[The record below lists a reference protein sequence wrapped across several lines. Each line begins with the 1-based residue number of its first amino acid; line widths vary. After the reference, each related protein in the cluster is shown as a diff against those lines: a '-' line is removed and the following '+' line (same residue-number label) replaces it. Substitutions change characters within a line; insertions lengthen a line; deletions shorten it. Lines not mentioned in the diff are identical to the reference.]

1 MGRSRKTSVTVKN
14 GSGRSSAA
22 NVASGRVRP
31 LQNLGY
37 YYTGAGPN
45 NRIDRCHG
53 RGRATAKRLTLSTAT
68 ATKEVVNC
76 PHATDANDQ
85 QWSCDVPVSV
95 AGLTTLPADFTLEV
109 DVPTNQVEK
118 GAQFK
123 VIYDPNNPEKT
134 LTTGIITSAGRSGV
148 EVILGVVLA
157 LAVLF
162 FVLNWIFRRNRTWQN
177 VQGVFQG
184 VDLAHGLLQ
193 R

>member
-1 MGRSRKTSVTVKN
+1 MDPDGAPQQTTLLEGLGLFKIWATIILGPVLIIGLIVVMVVVGR
-14 GSGRSSAA
+14 
-22 NVASGRVRP
+22 
-31 LQNLGY
+31 LQK
-37 YYTGAGPN
+37 
-45 NRIDRCHG
+45 DW
-53 RGRATAKRLTLSTAT
+53 TLSTAT
-68 ATKEVVNC
+68 ATKEVLNC

-95 AGLTTLPADFTLEV
+95 AGLPTLPSDFTLEV

-162 FVLNWIFRRNRTWQN
+162 FVLNLIFRRNRTWQN